1 MTRERESQGD
11 DRAEQGEQGDRSADA
26 KPSRGYR
33 IPGRDFAGTSFA
45 SDQQEQ
51 TADHRGESRDYVVDD
66 VQAEPGE
73 RGDVPR
79 DES

>member
-1 MTRERESQGD
+1 MTKEQERQGD
-11 DRAEQGEQGDRSADA
+11 DRTEQGDQEDRSADA

-51 TADHRGESRDYVVDD
+51 TADHRGESRDFVVDD